1 MKIHFITIFFFLH
14 RKPVVTGLLR
24 HPNEHL
30 LPLSRQK
37 PIASIHRSTMT
48 TGSPRLP
55 SITAQSKLHTSAPLP
70 NHAIALPK
78 PHIDTKKFIP
88 ILATFDSLAF
98 LTTTSRPS
106 TVVPDLP
113 TFDSKIPPHI
123 KSYTFVRM
131 YKQNHIP
138 STVSPNS
145 SSTIHQQHIPHPPTT
160 PVWTSTTPKVTD
172 LFSPADGYLNAGEY
186 IHNQKPRFDYK
197 MYLPDGLRDL
207 LQSERDKLRNI
218 SLTIGYNY
226 KAHRMWPVT
235 SSRSAHH
242 DEDVYIGRANNPFGH
257 STRWSS
263 QWVYIYIQ
271 RAEAGQ
277 PECISRPPTIL
288 SLQTMHTRTARAQFS
303 LPWDLRALAFAN
315 TVWHRT
321 AWCVPRTSRRYA
333 VCSWCTP
340 PSLIDCLLHI
350 KFLCKCESFLLWFP
364 QFWLNYIRFISR
376 NQKCNSRG
384 KCMISFTNISCS
396 MCVCVCLCWFV
407 YMFRVQLEQIFSARI
422 LSQLHDSQCVTQSK
436 HFVCIR

>member
-1 MKIHFITIFFFLH
+1 MGCAICYNRNATNSATSHWPLGTIT
-14 RKPVVTGLLR
+14 R
-24 HPNEHL
+24 HIECGRWPAAV
-30 LPLSRQK
+30 RRITTK
-37 PIASIHRSTMT
+37 MSISAGPTIRS
-48 TGSPRLP
+48 
-55 SITAQSKLHTSAPLP
+55 A
-70 NHAIALPK
+70 
-78 PHIDTKKFIP
+78 
-88 ILATFDSLAF
+88 
-98 LTTTSRPS
+98 
-106 TVVPDLP
+106 
-113 TFDSKIPPHI
+113 
-123 KSYTFVRM
+123 
-131 YKQNHIP
+131 
-138 STVSPNS
+138 
-145 SSTIHQQHIPHPPTT
+145 IPH
-160 PVWTSTTPKVTD
+160 
-172 LFSPADGYLNAGEY
+172 DGV
-186 IHNQKPRFDYK
+186 H
-197 MYLPDGLRDL
+197 
-207 LQSERDKLRNI
+207 SE
-218 SLTIGYNY
+218 
-226 KAHRMWPVT
+226 
-235 SSRSAHH
+235 
-242 DEDVYIGRANNPFGH
+242 
-257 STRWSS
+257 
-263 QWVYIYIQ
+263 YIYIYIP
-271 RAEAGQ
+271 RAEEGQ
-277 PECISRPPTIL
+277 PECNSRPPTIL